1 MIKPA
6 RNVLNAFLRKERLS
20 FHPRFIL
27 PSHVIETISHGILQK
42 NNITLNHCKLVLK
55 KCKYVSGAKGGEGKY
70 INVYISYSKKNI
82 QETALKMQEII
93 VGDFTEWICLLCFK
107 QADLSYV

>member
-55 KCKYVSGAKGGEGKY
+55 KCKYVSGAKGGKANTLMSTFP
-70 INVYISYSKKNI
+70 ILKK
-82 QETALKMQEII
+82 TFRKLP
-93 VGDFTEWICLLCFK
+93 
-107 QADLSYV
+107 

>member
-1 MIKPA
+1 
-6 RNVLNAFLRKERLS
+6 
-20 FHPRFIL
+20 
-27 PSHVIETISHGILQK
+27 LQVSPK
-42 NNITLNHCKLVLK
+42 KMQICKW
-55 KCKYVSGAKGGEGKY
+55 GKGGEGKY